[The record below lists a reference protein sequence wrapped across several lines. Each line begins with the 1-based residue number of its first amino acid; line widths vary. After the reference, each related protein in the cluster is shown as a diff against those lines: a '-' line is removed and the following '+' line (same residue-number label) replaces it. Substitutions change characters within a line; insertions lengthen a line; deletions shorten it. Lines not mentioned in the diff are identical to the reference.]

1 MTIHTDYHGTI
12 EYEADELVTFSE
24 GIFGFP
30 SLKKFLPL
38 CMDEGDSSL
47 LLLQSVEDQQIAFF
61 LINPCSLLPDY
72 DPVLQPEDL
81 TALEVENSGELSY
94 YSICVVRSN

>member
-30 SLKKFLPL
+30 SLKKFLCAWMRGTVL
-38 CMDEGDSSL
+38 FCFYSL
-47 LLLQSVEDQQIAFF
+47 
-61 LINPCSLLPDY
+61 
-72 DPVLQPEDL
+72 
-81 TALEVENSGELSY
+81 
-94 YSICVVRSN
+94 